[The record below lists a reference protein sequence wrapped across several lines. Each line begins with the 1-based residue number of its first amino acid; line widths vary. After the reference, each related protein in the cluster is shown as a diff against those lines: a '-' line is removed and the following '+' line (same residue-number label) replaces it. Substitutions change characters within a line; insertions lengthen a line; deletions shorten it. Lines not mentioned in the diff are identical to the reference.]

1 MSTAGVLTGGYCGC
15 PAPREQVTLKSE
27 SKSEGEIWVEKL
39 KQTAMWF
46 NDRDRKAGGLR
57 AGAGAPVPPRND
69 NPIVNAPTQVFG
81 SVFMSSCVSHAC
93 YKL

>member
-1 MSTAGVLTGGYCGC
+1 
-15 PAPREQVTLKSE
+15 VTLKSE

-57 AGAGAPVPPRND
+57 AGAG
-69 NPIVNAPTQVFG
+69 
-81 SVFMSSCVSHAC
+81 
-93 YKL
+93 